1 MSNLV
6 YQVPLECSRG
16 TDGRTVIRPSEG
28 KYPPSHPLG
37 RLCPSSST
45 SSGYFS
51 RTLRGGPSRAANTR
65 LVLPGVKELR
75 MSRVWTPFVNRI
87 GSAIRPGIV
96 AVFGHRA
103 IGNHAL
109 AS

>member
-51 RTLRGGPSRAANTR
+51 RTLREVLQERQTLGWFCPKSRSFECRACGRPWSTGSDR
-65 LVLPGVKELR
+65 HLSWYRSSLR
-75 MSRVWTPFVNRI
+75 T
-87 GSAIRPGIV
+87 
-96 AVFGHRA
+96 
-103 IGNHAL
+103 
-109 AS
+109 